1 MTGPRP
7 ELAWFAKADDDLEL
21 ARRALG
27 PDRPLPSLAA
37 YHAQQC
43 AEKYLK
49 GYPVAHDVPFRF
61 VHSPVIPASSAG
73 IQRPDPSRRNLPPRP
88 RTHPGR
94 TSPSSPTSLSSLL
107 LEPDLPKAQEAIH
120 QAQQIANFVL
130 QT

>member
-1 MTGPRP
+1 MTDRRP
-7 ELAWFAKADDDLEL
+7 EDAWFAKADDDLVL

-27 PDRPLPSLAA
+27 PDRPLPDLAC

-49 GYPVAHDVPFRF
+49 GYLVAHGVPFRF
-61 VHSPVIPASSAG
+61 VHTPVIPASSAG
-73 IQRPDPSRRNLPPRP
+73 TQRPDRPRRNLPPRP

-94 TSPSSPTSLSSLL
+94 TSPSSLTSLSSLL
-107 LEPDLPKAQEAIH
+107 PEPDIPRAQDAVRR
-120 QAQQIANFVL
+120 AQQIADFVL